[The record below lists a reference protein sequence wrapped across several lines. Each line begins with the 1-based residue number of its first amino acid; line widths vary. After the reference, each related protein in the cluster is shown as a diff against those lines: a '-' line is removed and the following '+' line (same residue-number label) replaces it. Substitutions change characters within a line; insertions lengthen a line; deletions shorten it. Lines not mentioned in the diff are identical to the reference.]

1 MIFPKSVTSTL
12 KGIPLLYGIIW
23 IIVFSVHCVYLSK
36 AEGVAAFPDSTSY
49 YSRSKISLM
58 DENFYGTDRPPGI
71 LLFYK
76 LFSTYNYSGPDWGNC
91 IPIPKSN
98 YAICSDD
105 LLMWS
110 QSLFSLAALTILG
123 IAGAV
128 TGRTSIGRLTLF
140 VVPLLVSLTPLVA
153 EWNFIALS
161 ESFTLSVFFT
171 FVAFWIF
178 FLKTRHPFWLG
189 GICVAALLWG
199 SMRDSNSYVLVM
211 IAMVIAIIMLVRIP
225 LMRLGFTSRLPRL
238 LSFSFVALCI
248 FFVTIFALMDASVEQ
263 APRWRWVAPFY
274 NVMGTRILPVP
285 EHVAYFSEHGM
296 PVSPA
301 LYERTGKSTNAG
313 DDAFFNDP
321 RLEEFRLWTKRS
333 GKTTYIRFLISHPL
347 YLITAP
353 ALQFPDIFLKDMSW
367 LLSGHMIPGHLF
379 PRLSIWLNDQLAATT
394 AYLLLVGYGVTI
406 GLIFLLYR
414 YRLLHGSPWL
424 AVPLIMILL
433 SIPHLWLVW
442 HGDTG
447 EVRRHGVIPIVQAY
461 LGFMLLYVY
470 LLDLLGDHVLRWK
483 RLAAAGAVDSR

>member
-1 MIFPKSVTSTL
+1 MIFPKSVISTL
-12 KGIPLLYGIIW
+12 KGIPLLYGMIW
-23 IIVFSVHCVYLSK
+23 ILVFSVHCVYVLK
-36 AEGVAAFPDSTSY
+36 ADGIVVFTDSRSY
-49 YSRSKISLM
+49 YSSLTISLL
-58 DENFYGTDRPPGI
+58 DEEFYGTNRPPGI

-76 LFSTYNYSGPDWGNC
+76 LFGTGTAGCDPAWENYIRGGHT
-91 IPIPKSN
+91 
-98 YAICSDD
+98 ICSDD
-105 LLMWS
+105 LLLWS
-110 QSLFSLAALTILG
+110 QSLLSLAALTILG

-128 TGRTSIGRLTLF
+128 TGRTSIGRFTLF
-140 VVPLLVSLTPLVA
+140 VLPLLVSVTPLVA

-161 ESFTLSVFFT
+161 ESFTLSMFFA

-178 FLKTRHPFWLG
+178 FLKTKHPFWLG
-189 GICVAALLWG
+189 GIGVAALLWG

-211 IAMVIAIIMLVRIP
+211 MAVVIAFIMLVSIP
-225 LMRLGFTSRLPRL
+225 LTRLGFAFRLPRF
-238 LSFSFVALCI
+238 LSVSFVALCI
-248 FFVTIFALMDASVEQ
+248 FFVTLFALMDASREQ

-274 NVMGTRILPVP
+274 NVMGKRILPVP

-313 DDAFFNDP
+313 DNAFFNDP

-333 GKTTYIRFLISHPL
+333 GKTTYIRFLLSHPL
-347 YLITAP
+347 YAITAP
-353 ALQFPDIFLKDMSW
+353 ALQFPYVFLKDMSW
-367 LLSGHMIPGHLF
+367 FLSGHMIPGHLF
-379 PRLSIWLNDQLAATT
+379 PRLSIRLNDQLATAT

-406 GLIFLLYR
+406 GLFFLYW

-447 EVRRHGVIPIVQAY
+447 EVRRHGVIPIVQAC
-461 LGFMLLYVY
+461 LGFTLLYVY
-470 LLDLLGDHVLRWK
+470 LLDLLGDHVSRWK
-483 RLAAAGAVDSR
+483 KLASAAADVDSR

>member
-12 KGIPLLYGIIW
+12 KGIPLVYGMIW
-23 IIVFSVHCVYLSK
+23 IMVFSVHCVYSAK
-36 AEGVAAFPDSTSY
+36 AEGVATFTDSASY
-49 YSRSKISLM
+49 YSRSKLSLT

-76 LFSTYNYSGPDWGNC
+76 FFSTYNYSGPAWENC
-91 IPIPKSN
+91 IHKSY

-105 LLMWS
+105 LLLYS
-110 QSLFSLAALTILG
+110 QSLFSLAALTFLG
-123 IAGAV
+123 IAGAM
-128 TGRTSIGRLTLF
+128 TGRTSIGRLALF
-140 VVPLLVSLTPLVA
+140 VVPLVVSLHPLVA

-161 ESFTLSVFFT
+161 ESFSLSMFFA

-178 FLKTRHPFWLG
+178 FLKTKHPFWLG
-189 GICVAALLWG
+189 GICVAALCWG
-199 SMRDSNSYVLVM
+199 GMRDSNSYVLVM
-211 IAMVIAIIMLVRIP
+211 IAVVIALIMLVRIP
-225 LMRLGFTSRLPRL
+225 LTRLGFASRLPRF
-238 LSFSFVALCI
+238 LSVSFGALCI
-248 FFVTIFALMDASVEQ
+248 FFVTIFALMDASREQ

-333 GKTTYIRFLISHPL
+333 GKTTYMRFLLSHPL
-347 YLITAP
+347 YAVTAP
-353 ALQFPDIFLKDMSW
+353 ALSFPDIFLKDMSW
-367 LLSGHMIPGHLF
+367 FLSGHMIPGHLF
-379 PRLSIWLNDQLAATT
+379 PRLSIHFNDRFAVAT

-406 GLIFLLYR
+406 GLIFFLYR
-414 YRLLHGSPWL
+414 CRLLHGSPWL

-442 HGDTG
+442 HGDAM
-447 EVRRHGVIPIVQAY
+447 EVRRHSLTAIIQAW
-461 LGFMLLYVY
+461 LGFTLLYVY
-470 LLDLLGDHVLRWK
+470 LLDILSAHVPRWK
-483 RLAAAGAVDSR
+483 RLASVAAEVDSR